1 MKTEGRL
8 NKNFER
14 ALLYNTV
21 NTIHLETSEKPEKIF
36 HLFFVLVYRIPSI
49 YRPSISSMYVYHQF
63 DYSLINSKKKL
74 KKRLNGGESFSQFQ
88 WFTIAKIEI

>member
-1 MKTEGRL
+1 MKTEDRL

-14 ALLYNTV
+14 ALLYNT
-21 NTIHLETSEKPEKIF
+21 ISLETSEKPEKIF

-49 YRPSISSMYVYHQF
+49 YRPSISSMYVYRQF
-63 DYSLINSKKKL
+63 DYSLVNSRKKKKL